1 MAIAPGQPIN
11 AALARVDSSAPLKA
25 ELATGPIRTQAR
37 LDASARKIKQA
48 NEAMAEYKQ
57 KQETK
62 KLKNQTVAYLQTL
75 NAKDDPA
82 TQQVLEGVGVN
93 FEDNKEVGAF
103 IDVMGGSKSAMD
115 TILETIQETDKLFK
129 EAEQQRTIAN
139 QIQGAVQGSGN
150 QGVVTDTTG
159 GPTLS
164 PESKVL
170 MQLLE
175 VMDPEDVKKYKDLIS
190 FEDPE
195 TAETVDVGAEVIED
209 FKNMK
214 LDQDAGG
221 AYVVNFETGTVKYKG
236 KGVSKKEIKPGDSEY
251 ENFRQMY
258 PDGVAELDNRRAFRA
273 AQGSPKNTST
283 ETPVMSEEER
293 RKLFEKYNINP

>member
-1 MAIAPGQPIN
+1 M
-11 AALARVDSSAPLKA
+11 
-25 ELATGPIRTQAR
+25 
-37 LDASARKIKQA
+37 
-48 NEAMAEYKQ
+48 
-57 KQETK
+57 
-62 KLKNQTVAYLQTL
+62 
-75 NAKDDPA
+75 
-82 TQQVLEGVGVN
+82 
-93 FEDNKEVGAF
+93 
-103 IDVMGGSKSAMD
+103 
-115 TILETIQETDKLFK
+115 
-129 EAEQQRTIAN
+129 
-139 QIQGAVQGSGN
+139 
-150 QGVVTDTTG
+150 
-159 GPTLS
+159 
-164 PESKVL
+164 
-170 MQLLE
+170 
-175 VMDPEDVKKYKDLIS
+175 
-190 FEDPE
+190 
-195 TAETVDVGAEVIED
+195 ED